1 MLLGDEISHQPIT
14 GRSSN
19 ELSMH
24 FHTMSAQ
31 GLGSPDITA
40 EHLLRELLKEDTGE
54 DSDGWFGLDS
64 DGWFHLLGEIGKLCR
79 RHPPGLQ
86 TFLLSLVVCNDLSQ
100 ICPDIGQEYQLSMC
114 MTFSETNLG

>member
-64 DGWFHLLGEIGKLCR
+64 DGWFHLLGEIGKLCH

-100 ICPDIGQEYQLSMC
+100 ICPDIGQAYQLSIC
-114 MTFSETNLG
+114 LAFSKTNIG

>member
-54 DSDGWFGLDS
+54 DSDVWFGLVWFGLVWFGLVWFGLVWFGSDS
-64 DGWFHLLGEIGKLCR
+64 DGWFGLVWFGLVWFGFRWLV
-79 RHPPGLQ
+79 PP
-86 TFLLSLVVCNDLSQ
+86 
-100 ICPDIGQEYQLSMC
+100 PR
-114 MTFSETNLG
+114 